1 MIYNSIGLIFIISA
15 FILLIYSYL
24 VMPRCYLKPK
34 KYNNKKRYCI
44 LIPARYESK
53 VINNLLLS
61 ITKQTTK
68 INPKDIY
75 IIVESIKDKT
85 VDIAKQYNMNI
96 ILRENLSLKRKG
108 YALNDAVTY
117 ILKKQIHYDAYFI
130 FDADNILDKDFI
142 KNMEKSINEGYDIG
156 IGYRN
161 TKNSNTLVSASSAL
175 TFSMINTMLNER
187 KNKYHNNLTIS
198 GTGYYIKG
206 SIIEEWNSFPFH
218 SLTEDYELTLYAILH
233 NLTTTYNKKA
243 IFYDEQPDNF
253 NISLKQR
260 TRWVKGYFEARKKY
274 INKISKSETK
284 NDPNFASKVNAFL
297 GVTPYIYIII
307 GLLIILFNILIT
319 KGITTFLC
327 YLTIFLLL
335 IYTVLVLFTIL
346 MLKKEKNNLNI
357 SKSMKI
363 KVIFYN
369 PIFMLSY
376 IICLLRTIFIKDIK
390 WDKIDHNKGLS
401 RN

>member
-218 SLTEDYELTLYAILH
+218 SLTEDYELTLYAILN

-335 IYTVLVLFTIL
+335 IYTVLSIFTII
-346 MLKKEKNNLNI
+346 MLKKEKNSLNI

-369 PIFMLSY
+369 PIFMFSY

-390 WDKIDHNKGLS
+390 WDKIDHNK
-401 RN
+401 N

>member
-206 SIIEEWNSFPFH
+206 SIVEEWNSFPFH
-218 SLTEDYELTLYAILH
+218 SLTEDYELTLYAILN

-253 NISLKQR
+253 NVSLKQR
-260 TRWVKGYFEARKKY
+260 TRWVKGYFEVRKKY

-335 IYTVLVLFTIL
+335 IYLVLSIFTIL

-390 WDKIDHNKGLS
+390 WDKIDHDKN
-401 RN
+401 

>member
-218 SLTEDYELTLYAILH
+218 SLTEDYELTLYAILN

-253 NISLKQR
+253 NVSLKQR
-260 TRWVKGYFEARKKY
+260 TRWVKGYFEVRKKY

-307 GLLIILFNILIT
+307 GLLIILVNILIT
-319 KGITTFLC
+319 TGITTFLC

-335 IYTVLVLFTIL
+335 IYTVLSIFTII
-346 MLKKEKNNLNI
+346 MLKKEKNSLNI
-357 SKSMKI
+357 SKSMKV

-369 PIFMLSY
+369 PIFMFSY

-390 WDKIDHNKGLS
+390 WDKIDHNK
-401 RN
+401 N

>member
-142 KNMEKSINEGYDIG
+142 KNMEKSINKGYDIA

-206 SIIEEWNSFPFH
+206 SIVEEWNSFPFH

-253 NISLKQR
+253 NVSLKQR

-307 GLLIILFNILIT
+307 GLLIILVNILISN
-319 KGITTFLC
+319 GITSFLS

-335 IYTVLVLFTIL
+335 IYTVLVLFTII
-346 MLKKEKNNLNI
+346 MLKKEKNSLNI

-369 PIFMLSY
+369 PIFMFSY

-390 WDKIDHNKGLS
+390 WDRIEHNK
-401 RN
+401 N

>member
-142 KNMEKSINEGYDIG
+142 KNMEKSINEGYDIA

-335 IYTVLVLFTIL
+335 IYTVLVLFTII
-346 MLKKEKNNLNI
+346 MLKKEKNSLNI

-369 PIFMLSY
+369 PIFMFSY

-390 WDKIDHNKGLS
+390 WDKIDHNK
-401 RN
+401 N

>member
-24 VMPRCYLKPK
+24 VMPRCYLKTK

-96 ILRENLSLKRKG
+96 ILRENPSLKRKG

-130 FDADNILDKDFI
+130 FDADNILDKNFI

-218 SLTEDYELTLYAILH
+218 SLTEDYELTLYAILN

-307 GLLIILFNILIT
+307 GLLIILVNMLIT
-319 KGITTFLC
+319 KGITSFLS

-335 IYTVLVLFTIL
+335 IYLVLSIFTII
-346 MLKKEKNNLNI
+346 MLKKEKNSLNI

-369 PIFMLSY
+369 PIFMFSY

-390 WDKIDHNKGLS
+390 WDKIDHNK
-401 RN
+401 N

>member
-1 MIYNSIGLIFIISA
+1 
-15 FILLIYSYL
+15 
-24 VMPRCYLKPK
+24 MPRCHLKPQ

-85 VDIAKQYNMNI
+85 VAIAKQYNMNI

-206 SIIEEWNSFPFH
+206 SIVEDWNSFPFH
-218 SLTEDYELTLYAILH
+218 SLTEDYELTLYAILN

-243 IFYDEQPDNF
+243 IFYDEQPDNL
-253 NISLKQR
+253 NVSLKQR

-274 INKISKSETK
+274 INKISKSEIK

-307 GLLIILFNILIT
+307 GLLIILVNTLIT
-319 KGITTFLC
+319 SGITSFLC

-335 IYTVLVLFTIL
+335 IYILLALFTII
-346 MLKKEKNNLNI
+346 MLKKEKNSLNI

-369 PIFMLSY
+369 PIFMFSY
-376 IICLLRTIFIKDIK
+376 IICLLRSIFIKDIK
-390 WDKIDHNKGLS
+390 WDRIEHNK
-401 RN
+401 N

>member
-307 GLLIILFNILIT
+307 GLLIILVNILIT

-335 IYTVLVLFTIL
+335 IYTVLSIFTII
-346 MLKKEKNNLNI
+346 MLKKEKNSLNI

-363 KVIFYN
+363 KVTFYN
-369 PIFMLSY
+369 PIFMFSY

-390 WDKIDHNKGLS
+390 WDKIDHNK
-401 RN
+401 N

>member
-142 KNMEKSINEGYDIG
+142 KNMEKSINKGYDIG

-218 SLTEDYELTLYAILH
+218 SLTEDYELTLYAILN

-243 IFYDEQPDNF
+243 TFYDEQPDNF

-307 GLLIILFNILIT
+307 GLLIILVNILIT

-335 IYTVLVLFTIL
+335 IYTVLSIFTII
-346 MLKKEKNNLNI
+346 MLKKEKNSLNI

-369 PIFMLSY
+369 PIFMFSY

-390 WDKIDHNKGLS
+390 WDKIDHNK
-401 RN
+401 N

>member
-1 MIYNSIGLIFIISA
+1 
-15 FILLIYSYL
+15 
-24 VMPRCYLKPK
+24 MPRCYLKPK

-206 SIIEEWNSFPFH
+206 SIVEEWNSFPFH
-218 SLTEDYELTLYAILH
+218 SLTEDYELTLYAILN

-307 GLLIILFNILIT
+307 GLLIILVNILIT

-335 IYTVLVLFTIL
+335 IYLVLSIFTII
-346 MLKKEKNNLNI
+346 MLKKEKNSLNI

-363 KVIFYN
+363 KVMFYN

-390 WDKIDHNKGLS
+390 WDKIDHNK
-401 RN
+401 N

>member
-206 SIIEEWNSFPFH
+206 SIVEDWNSFPFH
-218 SLTEDYELTLYAILH
+218 SLTEDYELTLYAILN

-253 NISLKQR
+253 NVSLKQR

-274 INKISKSETK
+274 INKISKSEIK

-319 KGITTFLC
+319 KGITSFLC

-335 IYTVLVLFTIL
+335 IYLVLSIFTTI
-346 MLKKEKNNLNI
+346 MLKKEKNSLNI

-369 PIFMLSY
+369 PIFMFSY

-390 WDKIDHNKGLS
+390 WDKIDHNK
-401 RN
+401 N

>member
-142 KNMEKSINEGYDIG
+142 KNMEKSLNEGYDIG

-218 SLTEDYELTLYAILH
+218 SLTEDYELTLYAILN

-253 NISLKQR
+253 NVSLKQR

-274 INKISKSETK
+274 INKISKSEIK

-307 GLLIILFNILIT
+307 GLLIILVNILIT
-319 KGITTFLC
+319 KGITSFLC

-335 IYTVLVLFTIL
+335 IYILLALFTII
-346 MLKKEKNNLNI
+346 MLKKEKNSLNI

-369 PIFMLSY
+369 PIFMFSY
-376 IICLLRTIFIKDIK
+376 IICLLRSIFIKDVK
-390 WDKIDHNKGLS
+390 WDRIEHNK
-401 RN
+401 N

>member
-1 MIYNSIGLIFIISA
+1 MIYNSIGLIFIINA

-253 NISLKQR
+253 NVSLKQR

-307 GLLIILFNILIT
+307 GLLIILVNILIT
-319 KGITTFLC
+319 KGITSFLS

-335 IYTVLVLFTIL
+335 IYLVLSIFTII
-346 MLKKEKNNLNI
+346 MLKKEKNSLTI

-369 PIFMLSY
+369 PIFMFSY

-390 WDKIDHNKGLS
+390 WDKIDHNK
-401 RN
+401 N

>member
-1 MIYNSIGLIFIISA
+1 
-15 FILLIYSYL
+15 
-24 VMPRCYLKPK
+24 MPRCHLKPK

-218 SLTEDYELTLYAILH
+218 SLTEDYELTLYAILN

-253 NISLKQR
+253 NVSLKQR

-274 INKISKSETK
+274 INKISKSEIK

-307 GLLIILFNILIT
+307 GLLIILVNILIT

-335 IYTVLVLFTIL
+335 IYTVLVLFTII
-346 MLKKEKNNLNI
+346 MLKKEKNSLNI

-369 PIFMLSY
+369 PIFMFSY

-390 WDKIDHNKGLS
+390 WDKIDHNK
-401 RN
+401 N

>member
-218 SLTEDYELTLYAILH
+218 SLTEDYELTLYAILN

-274 INKISKSETK
+274 INKISKSEIK

-307 GLLIILFNILIT
+307 GLLIILVNILIT

-335 IYTVLVLFTIL
+335 IYTVLSIFTII
-346 MLKKEKNNLNI
+346 MLKKEKNSLNI

-369 PIFMLSY
+369 PIFMFSY

-390 WDKIDHNKGLS
+390 WDKIDHNK
-401 RN
+401 N

>member
-142 KNMEKSINEGYDIG
+142 KNMEKSITEGYDIG

-206 SIIEEWNSFPFH
+206 SIVEEWNSFPFH
-218 SLTEDYELTLYAILH
+218 SLTEDYELTLYAILN

-253 NISLKQR
+253 NVSLKQR

-307 GLLIILFNILIT
+307 GLLIILVNILIT

-335 IYTVLVLFTIL
+335 IYTVLSIFTII
-346 MLKKEKNNLNI
+346 MLKKEKNSLNI

-369 PIFMLSY
+369 PIFMFSY

-390 WDKIDHNKGLS
+390 WDRIEHNK
-401 RN
+401 N

>member
-96 ILRENLSLKRKG
+96 ILRENLSQKRKG

-142 KNMEKSINEGYDIG
+142 KNMEKSINKGYDIG

-206 SIIEEWNSFPFH
+206 SIVEEWNSFPFH
-218 SLTEDYELTLYAILH
+218 SLTEDYELTLYAILN

-253 NISLKQR
+253 NVSLKQR

-307 GLLIILFNILIT
+307 GLLIILVNILIT
-319 KGITTFLC
+319 KGITSFLC

-335 IYTVLVLFTIL
+335 IYTVLSIFTII
-346 MLKKEKNNLNI
+346 MLNKEKNSLNI

-369 PIFMLSY
+369 PIFMFSY

-390 WDKIDHNKGLS
+390 WDKIDHDKN
-401 RN
+401 

>member
-335 IYTVLVLFTIL
+335 IYTVLSIFTII
-346 MLKKEKNNLNI
+346 MLKKEKNSLNI

-369 PIFMLSY
+369 PIFMFSY
-376 IICLLRTIFIKDIK
+376 IICLLRIIFIKDIK
-390 WDKIDHNKGLS
+390 WDKIDHNK
-401 RN
+401 N

>member
-218 SLTEDYELTLYAILH
+218 SLTEDYELTLYAILN

-253 NISLKQR
+253 NVSLKQR
-260 TRWVKGYFEARKKY
+260 TRWVKGYFEVRKKY

-335 IYTVLVLFTIL
+335 IYTVLSIFTII
-346 MLKKEKNNLNI
+346 MLKKEKNSLNI

-369 PIFMLSY
+369 PIFMFSY

-390 WDKIDHNKGLS
+390 WDKIDHNK
-401 RN
+401 N

>member
-206 SIIEEWNSFPFH
+206 SIIEEWNTFPFH

-253 NISLKQR
+253 NVSLKQR

-307 GLLIILFNILIT
+307 GLLIILVNILIT
-319 KGITTFLC
+319 KGITSFLS

-335 IYTVLVLFTIL
+335 IYLVLSIFTII
-346 MLKKEKNNLNI
+346 MLKKEKNSLTI

-390 WDKIDHNKGLS
+390 WDKIDHNK
-401 RN
+401 N

>member
-1 MIYNSIGLIFIISA
+1 
-15 FILLIYSYL
+15 
-24 VMPRCYLKPK
+24 MPRCYLKPK

-142 KNMEKSINEGYDIG
+142 KNMEKSINEGYDIA

-307 GLLIILFNILIT
+307 GLLIILVNILIT

-335 IYTVLVLFTIL
+335 IYTVLSIFTII
-346 MLKKEKNNLNI
+346 MLKKEKNSLNI

-369 PIFMLSY
+369 PIFMFSY
-376 IICLLRTIFIKDIK
+376 IICLLRSIFIKDVK
-390 WDKIDHNKGLS
+390 WDRIEHNK
-401 RN
+401 N

>member
-24 VMPRCYLKPK
+24 VMSRCYLKPT

-253 NISLKQR
+253 NVSLKQR

-307 GLLIILFNILIT
+307 GLLIILVNILIT

-335 IYTVLVLFTIL
+335 IYTILVLFTII
-346 MLKKEKNNLNI
+346 MLKKEKNSLNI

-369 PIFMLSY
+369 PIFMFSY

-390 WDKIDHNKGLS
+390 WDRIDHNK
-401 RN
+401 N

>member
-1 MIYNSIGLIFIISA
+1 
-15 FILLIYSYL
+15 
-24 VMPRCYLKPK
+24 MPRCYLKPK

-218 SLTEDYELTLYAILH
+218 SLTEDYELTLYAILN

-274 INKISKSETK
+274 INKISKSEIK

-307 GLLIILFNILIT
+307 GLLIILVNILIT

-335 IYTVLVLFTIL
+335 IYTVLSIFTII
-346 MLKKEKNNLNI
+346 MLKKEKNSLNI

-369 PIFMLSY
+369 PIFMFSY

-390 WDKIDHNKGLS
+390 WDKIDHNK
-401 RN
+401 N

>member
-24 VMPRCYLKPK
+24 VMSRCYLKPK

-108 YALNDAVTY
+108 YALNDAITY

-161 TKNSNTLVSASSAL
+161 TKNGNTLVSASSAL

-218 SLTEDYELTLYAILH
+218 SLTEDYELTLYAILN

-307 GLLIILFNILIT
+307 GLLIILVNILIT
-319 KGITTFLC
+319 KGITSFLS

-335 IYTVLVLFTIL
+335 IYILLALFTIL
-346 MLKKEKNNLNI
+346 MLKKEKNSLNI

-369 PIFMLSY
+369 PIFMFSY

-390 WDKIDHNKGLS
+390 WDKIDHNK
-401 RN
+401 N

>member
-218 SLTEDYELTLYAILH
+218 SLTEDYELTLYAILN

-274 INKISKSETK
+274 INKISKSEIK

-307 GLLIILFNILIT
+307 GLLIILVNILIT
-319 KGITTFLC
+319 KGITSFLC

-335 IYTVLVLFTIL
+335 IYILLALFTIL
-346 MLKKEKNNLNI
+346 MLKKEKNSLNI

-369 PIFMLSY
+369 PIFMFSY
-376 IICLLRTIFIKDIK
+376 IICLLRSIFIKDVK
-390 WDKIDHNKGLS
+390 WDRIEHNK
-401 RN
+401 N

>member
-68 INPKDIY
+68 TNPKDIY

-218 SLTEDYELTLYAILH
+218 SLTEDYELTLYAILN

-253 NISLKQR
+253 NVSLKQR
-260 TRWVKGYFEARKKY
+260 TRWVKGYFEVRKKY

-307 GLLIILFNILIT
+307 GLLIILVNILIT

-335 IYTVLVLFTIL
+335 IYTVLSIFTII
-346 MLKKEKNNLNI
+346 MLKKEKNSLNI

-369 PIFMLSY
+369 PIFMFSY

-390 WDKIDHNKGLS
+390 WDKIDHNK
-401 RN
+401 N

>member
-335 IYTVLVLFTIL
+335 IYLVLSIFTII
-346 MLKKEKNNLNI
+346 MLKKEKNSLNI

-363 KVIFYN
+363 KVTFYN

-390 WDKIDHNKGLS
+390 WDKIDHNK
-401 RN
+401 N

>member
-307 GLLIILFNILIT
+307 GLLIILVNILIT

-335 IYTVLVLFTIL
+335 IYTVLSIFTII
-346 MLKKEKNNLNI
+346 MLKKEKNSLNI

-369 PIFMLSY
+369 PIFMFSY

-390 WDKIDHNKGLS
+390 WDKIDHNK
-401 RN
+401 N

>member
-218 SLTEDYELTLYAILH
+218 SLTEDYELTLYAILN

-260 TRWVKGYFEARKKY
+260 TRWVKGYFETRKKY

-307 GLLIILFNILIT
+307 GLLIILVNILIT

-335 IYTVLVLFTIL
+335 IYLVLSIFTII
-346 MLKKEKNNLNI
+346 MLKKEKNSLNI

-390 WDKIDHNKGLS
+390 WDKIDHNK
-401 RN
+401 N

>member
-335 IYTVLVLFTIL
+335 IYTVLSIFTII
-346 MLKKEKNNLNI
+346 MLKKEKNSLNI
-357 SKSMKI
+357 SKSMKV

-369 PIFMLSY
+369 PIFMFSY

-390 WDKIDHNKGLS
+390 WDKIDHNK
-401 RN
+401 N

>member
-1 MIYNSIGLIFIISA
+1 
-15 FILLIYSYL
+15 
-24 VMPRCYLKPK
+24 MPRCHLKPK
-34 KYNNKKRYCI
+34 KFDNKGRYCI
-44 LIPARYESK
+44 LIPARDESK

-61 ITKQTTK
+61 ITNQTTK
-68 INPKDIY
+68 VNSKDVY
-75 IIVESIKDKT
+75 IIVESMKDKT

-96 ILRENLSLKRKG
+96 ILRTDLSLKRKG

-130 FDADNILDKDFI
+130 FDADNILDKNFI
-142 KNMEKSINEGYDIG
+142 KNMEKLVNEGYDIG

-161 TKNSNTLVSASSAL
+161 TKNSNTLVSAASAL

-206 SIIEEWNSFPFH
+206 SIVEEWNSFPFH
-218 SLTEDYELTLYAILH
+218 SLTEDYELSLYSILH
-233 NLTTTYNKKA
+233 NLTTAYNKKA

-253 NISLKQR
+253 KVSLRQR

-274 INKISKSETK
+274 ITKISKSETK

-307 GLLIILFNILIT
+307 GLLIILINTLIT
-319 KGITTFLC
+319 NGITSFLY
-327 YLTIFLLL
+327 YLAIILLL
-335 IYTVLVLFTIL
+335 IYIVLALFTIL
-346 MLKKEKNNLNI
+346 MLKKEKNSLNI
-357 SKSMKI
+357 SKSMKV
-363 KVIFYN
+363 KVVFYN
-369 PIFMLSY
+369 PIFMFSY
-376 IICLLRTIFIKDIK
+376 IICLLRSIFIKEVK
-390 WDKIDHNKGLS
+390 WDRIEHNK
-401 RN
+401 N

>member
-1 MIYNSIGLIFIISA
+1 
-15 FILLIYSYL
+15 
-24 VMPRCYLKPK
+24 MPRCHLKPQ

-218 SLTEDYELTLYAILH
+218 SLTEDYELTLYAILN

-253 NISLKQR
+253 NVSLKQR

-335 IYTVLVLFTIL
+335 IYTVLSIFTII
-346 MLKKEKNNLNI
+346 MLKKEKNSLNI

-390 WDKIDHNKGLS
+390 WDKIDHNK
-401 RN
+401 N

>member
-15 FILLIYSYL
+15 IILLIYSYL

-218 SLTEDYELTLYAILH
+218 SLTEDYELTLYAILN

-253 NISLKQR
+253 NVSLKQR
-260 TRWVKGYFEARKKY
+260 TRWVKGYFEVRKKY

-307 GLLIILFNILIT
+307 GLLIILVNILIT

-335 IYTVLVLFTIL
+335 IYLVLSIFTII
-346 MLKKEKNNLNI
+346 MLKKEKNSLNI

-369 PIFMLSY
+369 PIFMFSY

-390 WDKIDHNKGLS
+390 WDKIDHDKN
-401 RN
+401 

>member
-24 VMPRCYLKPK
+24 VMTRCYLKPK

-68 INPKDIY
+68 INHKDIY

-253 NISLKQR
+253 NVSLKQR

-307 GLLIILFNILIT
+307 GLLIILVNTLIT

-335 IYTVLVLFTIL
+335 IYTVLSIFTIL

-390 WDKIDHNKGLS
+390 WDKIDHDKN
-401 RN
+401 

>member
-96 ILRENLSLKRKG
+96 ILRENLSQKRKG

-142 KNMEKSINEGYDIG
+142 KNMEKSINEGYDIA
-156 IGYRN
+156 IGYRD

-206 SIIEEWNSFPFH
+206 SIVEDWNSFPFH
-218 SLTEDYELTLYAILH
+218 SLTEDYELTLYAILN

-307 GLLIILFNILIT
+307 GLLIILVNILIT
-319 KGITTFLC
+319 KGITSFLC
-327 YLTIFLLL
+327 YLTFFLLL
-335 IYTVLVLFTIL
+335 IYILLALFTIL
-346 MLKKEKNNLNI
+346 MLKKEKNSLNI

-363 KVIFYN
+363 KVVFYN
-369 PIFMLSY
+369 PIFMFSY
-376 IICLLRTIFIKDIK
+376 IICLLRSIFIKDIK
-390 WDKIDHNKGLS
+390 WDRIEHNK
-401 RN
+401 N

>member
-24 VMPRCYLKPK
+24 VMPRCYLKLK

-206 SIIEEWNSFPFH
+206 SIVEEWNSFPFH
-218 SLTEDYELTLYAILH
+218 SLTEDYELTLYAILN

-253 NISLKQR
+253 NVSLKQR

-307 GLLIILFNILIT
+307 GLLIILVNILIT
-319 KGITTFLC
+319 KGITSFLS

-335 IYTVLVLFTIL
+335 IYILLALFTII
-346 MLKKEKNNLNI
+346 MLKKEKNSLNI
-357 SKSMKI
+357 SKSMKV
-363 KVIFYN
+363 KVVFYN
-369 PIFMLSY
+369 PIFMFSY
-376 IICLLRTIFIKDIK
+376 IICLLRSIFIKDVK
-390 WDKIDHNKGLS
+390 WDRIEHNK
-401 RN
+401 N

>member
-206 SIIEEWNSFPFH
+206 SIVEDWNSFPFH

-253 NISLKQR
+253 NVSLKQR
-260 TRWVKGYFEARKKY
+260 TRWVKGYFEVRKKY

-335 IYTVLVLFTIL
+335 IYTVLVLFTII
-346 MLKKEKNNLNI
+346 MLKKEKNSLNI

-369 PIFMLSY
+369 PIFMFSY

-390 WDKIDHNKGLS
+390 WDKIDHNK
-401 RN
+401 N

>member
-1 MIYNSIGLIFIISA
+1 MIYNSIGLIFIINA

-142 KNMEKSINEGYDIG
+142 KNMEKSINEGYDIA

-206 SIIEEWNSFPFH
+206 SIVEEWNSFPFH
-218 SLTEDYELTLYAILH
+218 SLTEDYELTLYAILN

-307 GLLIILFNILIT
+307 GLLIILVNILIT

-335 IYTVLVLFTIL
+335 IYILLALFTII
-346 MLKKEKNNLNI
+346 MLKKEKNSLNI

-369 PIFMLSY
+369 PIFMFSY

-390 WDKIDHNKGLS
+390 WDKIDHNK
-401 RN
+401 N

>member
-15 FILLIYSYL
+15 IILLIYSYL

-218 SLTEDYELTLYAILH
+218 SLTEDYELTLYAILN

-335 IYTVLVLFTIL
+335 IYLVLSIFTIL
-346 MLKKEKNNLNI
+346 MLKKEKNSLNI

-369 PIFMLSY
+369 PIFMFSY

-390 WDKIDHNKGLS
+390 WDKIDHNK
-401 RN
+401 N

>member
-142 KNMEKSINEGYDIG
+142 KNMEKSINKGYDIG

-307 GLLIILFNILIT
+307 GLLIILVNILIT

-335 IYTVLVLFTIL
+335 IYTVLVLFTII
-346 MLKKEKNNLNI
+346 MLKKEKNSLNI

-363 KVIFYN
+363 KVTFYN

-390 WDKIDHNKGLS
+390 WDKIDHNK
-401 RN
+401 N